1 MVLFD
6 AISWWYSW
14 AWLHVLEVMRMW
26 LRRLYNVFSV
36 RQMLRTLFAP
46 WKEDRVTG
54 ARGLDQMM
62 SALVMN
68 SVARLVGFSVR
79 LIFLTM
85 YTISSLFVVTA
96 GVTTAIVWPIIPL
109 SPILLLVLGVAL

>member
-14 AWLHVLEVMRMW
+14 AWLHVLEVAKIW
-26 LRRLYNVFSV
+26 LKRLYNVFSV
-36 RQMLRTLFAP
+36 RQMVRTLFAP

-54 ARGLDQMM
+54 AQGLDQMM

-79 LIFLTM
+79 SIFLLM
-85 YTISSLFVVTA
+85 YAMLSAFVVLAGLFTA
-96 GVTTAIVWPIIPL
+96 VAWPFIPL
-109 SPILLLVLGVAL
+109 SPVLLLFLGVVL